1 MHFHENYGCGKR
13 FQKATAARIR
23 NYYCADFHLKDK
35 KKKTVIFAVTSEFST
50 MLKKKEALRAA
61 DLESSD

>member
-1 MHFHENYGCGKR
+1 MKITDVENAFRSK
-13 FQKATAARIR
+13 KAKAAARIR

-50 MLKKKEALRAA
+50 MLKKKKL
-61 DLESSD
+61 